1 MLDRKAI
8 EEIIPHRDP
17 FMLLDEVTEMVPGES
32 VVAKKHITGQED
44 WFRGHFPGQPVMP
57 GVLVLE
63 MLAQAGAVCILCLP
77 ENKGKIGF
85 FAGADNVRWRKKI
98 LPGDTI
104 ILEVSIIKNRGSI
117 GMGKAT
123 SYVDGQRAV
132 TAEITFA
139 IGN

>member
-1 MLDRKAI
+1 MLDRKGI

-17 FMLLDEVTEMVPGES
+17 FMLLDEVTEMVPGVS

-44 WFRGHFPGQPVMP
+44 WFRGHFPGQPITP

-85 FAGADNVRWRKKI
+85 FAGADKVRWRRKI

-117 GMGKAT
+117 GTGKAT
-123 SYVDGQRAV
+123 AYVDGQRAV
-132 TAEITFA
+132 TAELTFA
-139 IGN
+139 IGH

>member
-17 FMLLDEVTEMVPGES
+17 FMLLDEVTEMEPGIS

-85 FAGADNVRWRKKI
+85 FAGADKVRWRRKI

-104 ILEVSIIKNRGSI
+104 TLEVSIIKNRGSI
-117 GMGKAT
+117 GTGKAT
-123 SYVDGQRAV
+123 AYVDGQRAV